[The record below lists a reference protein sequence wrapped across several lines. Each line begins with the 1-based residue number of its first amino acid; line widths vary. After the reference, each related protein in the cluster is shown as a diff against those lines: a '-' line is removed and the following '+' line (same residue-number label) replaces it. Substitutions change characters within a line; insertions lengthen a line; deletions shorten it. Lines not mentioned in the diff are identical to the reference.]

1 MLFQQLQ
8 YWKARIVREISL
20 QQLKLQQDYKKP
32 YNLKKKKKAT
42 TDLEDFSMPL
52 VTCSQLRANPPTN
65 SQEAEIQL
73 SLSEINPSI
82 SMDAR
87 SQIPLKW
94 LSTDKTQMPVTG
106 TSQDN
111 SEPQVLRMSQKTH
124 QGQKPGIEEDICFC
138 HVHGCD

>member
-1 MLFQQLQ
+1 
-8 YWKARIVREISL
+8 
-20 QQLKLQQDYKKP
+20 
-32 YNLKKKKKAT
+32 
-42 TDLEDFSMPL
+42 
-52 VTCSQLRANPPTN
+52 
-65 SQEAEIQL
+65 
-73 SLSEINPSI
+73 
-82 SMDAR
+82 MDAR